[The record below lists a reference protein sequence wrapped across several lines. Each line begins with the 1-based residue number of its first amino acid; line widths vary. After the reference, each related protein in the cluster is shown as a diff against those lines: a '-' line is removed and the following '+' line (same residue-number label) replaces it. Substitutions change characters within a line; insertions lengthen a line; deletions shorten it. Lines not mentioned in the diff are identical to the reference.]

1 MRCRDF
7 VLAAKAGNKI
17 KNFAER
23 AMPEAQKGSI
33 FFPALLLNYCEFT
46 AVPF

>member
-33 FFPALLLNYCEFT
+33 FFQLCYSIIVNLL
-46 AVPF
+46 